1 MQLIKE
7 LLALFYTITL
17 DFILAL
23 LSFYK
28 EFDYILSVIKKVK
41 KKYCLILEKTT

>member
-28 EFDYILSVIKKVK
+28 EFNCILLVTKKVNK
-41 KKYCLILEKTT
+41 KHYLISKKTT

>member
-7 LLALFYTITL
+7 LLAPFYTIIL

-28 EFDYILSVIKKVK
+28 EFDYILSIAKKVNK
-41 KKYCLILEKTT
+41 KHYLILRKTT

>member
-1 MQLIKE
+1 VP
-7 LLALFYTITL
+7 FYIIIL

-28 EFDYILSVIKKVK
+28 EFDYMLLVIKKVNK
-41 KKYCLILEKTT
+41 KHYLILGKTT